1 MKHSEYFLTRRDFIK
16 SAGSAAV
23 GVAIGLPVIAG
34 EIAKQPTKARV
45 VLVRHKEVVAADGKI
60 NGEIIGRMLDQA
72 VSALLDVSEPAACWK
87 KIVHPE
93 DVVGIKSNEWGHL
106 PTPTVLEKAL
116 KDRVIAAGVKENN
129 VSVDDRGVLNNPV
142 FAKATAL
149 INTRP
154 LRTHAWSGVGSLI
167 KNYIVF
173 STDMPKYHPD
183 SCAGLGALWELPAVK
198 GKTRLN
204 VLVMLTPL
212 FHGSGWPH
220 FDPTY
225 IWPYGGLLVGTDPVA
240 VDTIGLSILAAK
252 RRAYFDRERPL
263 SPPAHHI
270 VLADRKYHL
279 GTSDSS
285 KIELI
290 KLGWNEGILI

>member
-1 MKHSEYFLTRRDFIK
+1 MKHSEHFLTRRDFIK
-16 SAGSAAV
+16 STGSTAV
-23 GVAIGLPVIAG
+23 GVAIGLPLIAG
-34 EIAKQPTKARV
+34 EITKQPTKARV
-45 VLVRHKEVVAADGKI
+45 VLVRHKEVVTADGKI

-72 VSALLDVSEPAACWK
+72 VSALLDVSEPAAGWK

-106 PTPTVLEKAL
+106 STPTVLEQAL
-116 KDRVIAAGVKENN
+116 KDRIIAAGVNKNN
-129 VSVDDRGVLNNPV
+129 VSIDDHGVLNNPV

-167 KNYIVF
+167 KNYIMF
-173 STDMPKYHPD
+173 SPDPPKYHPD
-183 SCAGLGALWELPAVK
+183 SCASLGALWELPAVK

-212 FHGSGWPH
+212 FHGSGWHH

-225 IWPYGGLLVGTDPVA
+225 VWPYGGILVGTDPVA
-240 VDTIGLSILAAK
+240 VDTIGLSILGAK
-252 RRAYFDRERPL
+252 RRAFFDSDRPL

-279 GTSDSS
+279 GTSDPSR
-285 KIELI
+285 IELI
-290 KLGWNEGILI
+290 KLGWKDGILI